1 MIKNKIRIGSI
12 FAALLLMSVVFA
24 PAVMAQSESTNATEI
39 SNSVLI
45 SNEDIKKTLENT
57 NEISINMKVLKE
69 TDNEKVVSIK
79 KDDGAI
85 VYGIYWKDENNRNR
99 INFALVDQDKLVSQK
114 LVSST
119 NLNNSSAVATA
130 IVAAKRGFWN
140 GSYAETYGGVS
151 GGIHIY
157 LSQKDASHVAE
168 VGSSAGNLIGTIVA
182 GLVTKNAAAA
192 ASVGFLVA
200 TAISHV
206 YWNEQ
211 NRNGSLDI
219 LIPYTSIAKKAIYQP
234 ANVKIGKRWYSV

>member
-12 FAALLLMSVVFA
+12 FAALLLISVVFA

-79 KDDGAI
+79 KDDGA
-85 VYGIYWKDENNRNR
+85 
-99 INFALVDQDKLVSQK
+99 
-114 LVSST
+114 
-119 NLNNSSAVATA
+119 
-130 IVAAKRGFWN
+130 
-140 GSYAETYGGVS
+140 
-151 GGIHIY
+151 
-157 LSQKDASHVAE
+157 
-168 VGSSAGNLIGTIVA
+168 
-182 GLVTKNAAAA
+182 NAAAA